1 MKRVSVFLI
10 LSALFLSVS
19 FTVSAQTSSDEREK
33 LLREQ
38 LERIEREQAE
48 VEASLNVKKAESA
61 SIQRDLSVLSNQI
74 KQAELNIKKRN
85 LIISELGS
93 DIQLRDQTV
102 SELNNRM
109 IDGQSSLAELIRQ
122 VNSNDDISL
131 VEVVLSQK
139 DLSDFFID
147 LDSYNQVKDAL
158 NVLFDDI
165 RELRGEVENEKFEL
179 KQKQDRERD
188 IQAEIAAEKRT
199 VEVKEDEKA
208 DLLAVSK
215 QEESVYEITLK
226 AKREQAEA
234 IRSAL
239 FELRDTA
246 GISFGDA
253 VEYAKS
259 ASQRTGVRTAFILA
273 ILKQE
278 TNLGKNV
285 GTCNRAGDPPEKKW
299 NNIMPGPNDGHRSY
313 RDDQTIYLR
322 IVKGLGRD
330 PESTPL
336 SCPWGNGWGGAMG
349 PSQFIPST
357 WQEYEPRIA
366 SALGVSLPDP
376 WNPTHA
382 FTATALYVADLG
394 AAAGGFTAERTAA
407 LKYYAGGNWSNPANA
422 FYGDSVMRHA
432 TTFQEQLDF
441 LSDVQ

>member
-10 LSALFLSVS
+10 LSALFLSIS
-19 FTVSAQTSSDEREK
+19 FTVSAQTDSDEREK

-38 LERIEREQAE
+38 LEKIEREQAV
-48 VEASLNVKKAESA
+48 VEASLNIKKAESA
-61 SIQRDLSVLSNQI
+61 SIQRDLSVLNGQI

-93 DIQLRDQTV
+93 DIKLKDQTV
-102 SELNNRM
+102 AELNTSM
-109 IDGQSSLAELIRQ
+109 TEGQKSLAELIRQ
-122 VNSNDDISL
+122 VNSNDDVSL

-188 IQAEIAAEKRT
+188 IKAEIAAEKRT

-215 QEESVYEITLK
+215 QEESVYEITLQ
-226 AKREQAEA
+226 AKREQAAA

-239 FELRDTA
+239 FELRDTT

-253 VEYAKS
+253 VEYAKA
-259 ASQRTGVRTAFILA
+259 ASKRTGVRTSFILA

-330 PESTPL
+330 AESTPL

-366 SALGVSLPDP
+366 SALGISLPDP
-376 WNPTHA
+376 WNPAHA

-394 AAAGGFTAERTAA
+394 ASAGGFTAERTAA

-422 FYGDSVMRHA
+422 FYGDSVMGHA

-441 LSDVQ
+441 LSDVE